1 MNFKKVMY
9 VLLNAY
15 YKNIDSIKDKIEWD
29 FELYK
34 NILELC
40 LSFMNQEN
48 RFMQIS
54 NMESKDFSLY
64 KDEYERLGISLNKIT
79 NDLKKMVLQLEKE
92 KMLRLK
98 EILPEASSYLDKMIL
113 NSMFEESLNI
123 HSAFDAI
130 SFILKDTSFYNKQ
143 ICDDINN
150 AVGYELFLPQLSG
163 IEKRIIS
170 SEDFY
175 TDDIETTFNMHL
187 KKNYILTKIY
197 SEYGSDALNKF
208 IMINMLIF
216 YERTN
221 LEELTM
227 KYYQDKLD
235 NKEFYKSMF
244 TNNFLINIS
253 KNKDY
258 DIFDTLFG
266 YENFSSDELKIEE
279 SSKLA
284 SEIIDPNGMFKELTD
299 EEVAA
304 LLYSY
309 KHVNNTF
316 SDIISSKDKYS
327 FKDLTNIVNLI
338 NRRKKEGYDKNMLLK
353 LINDITSKK
362 IPLSLEEKSTK
373 KL

>member
-34 NILELC
+34 NILELG